1 MLMEKIVLPFKMC
14 IAERRRHRHHQR
26 HSATALHLSLD
37 IDPKPNAVVLLVLTL
52 EMLSGQYVTLN
63 NAYRTN
69 RKSALCS
76 NVLNA
81 TVRQSDSSRLAREI
95 HHRFLV

>member
-81 TVRQSDSSRLAREI
+81 TVFQSDSSRLAREI